1 MIEVELRCF
10 IDQGLYEDLR
20 ERLLASGK
28 LLEDTRQITYYLHHA
43 VDTRI
48 QLSKS
53 GGRVWQKLGKM
64 HDNARREID
73 VKMSRSDAE
82 MMLEIFRNLDFK
94 LKVSWFRHRMVFD
107 VEGISVSLDNTIG
120 YGRILEVETV
130 TEDQDTSAVEE
141 RLLCF
146 LSALGLKPSSKEAF
160 TKAYD
165 EYLASWTQRTAM
177 LSSNWID
184 ES

>member
-10 IDQGLYEDLR
+10 IDEPTYDNLKQ
-20 ERLLASGK
+20 RLFSTGK
-28 LLEDTRQITYYLHHA
+28 LCEDTRQITHYLQHT

-48 QLSKS
+48 QFSKN

-82 MMLEIFRNLDFK
+82 MMFDIFKNLDFQ
-94 LKVSWFRHRMVFD
+94 LKVSWYRHRMAFNVD
-107 VEGISVSLDNTIG
+107 GITVALDNTIG
-120 YGRILEVETV
+120 YGRILEVETICDGDNTA
-130 TEDQDTSAVEE
+130 TEKA
-141 RLLCF
+141 RLLHF
-146 LSALGLKPSSKEAF
+146 LSNFGLKPSPKEAF
-160 TKAYD
+160 NRAFE
-165 EYLASWTQRTAM
+165 EYLASWKERTAD
-177 LSSNWID
+177 LSSSWID